1 VLNTPDA
8 STQSV
13 TELTLGLILGLL
25 RFISESDREVRSGLW
40 RKRTGFLLEELT
52 FGIVGLGRI
61 GRNLAEI
68 LKRMGA
74 RVIGHDAQ
82 CDKNWSDPLG
92 ISCMPMVDVLKNAD
106 VVSLHLP
113 LVPGLLHCIGAHELS
128 LMKKG
133 SFIVN
138 TARGGLVDE
147 KALFDSLAQG
157 YLGGAALDVFE
168 REPYEGPLRNLPN
181 VILTPHIG
189 SYARRSRARMELEA
203 AQNLV
208 NALTEMDLLGS
219 RASQFLW
226 EGSMKKLT
234 IIAPVYNEA
243 PVIEKYYNEVKSV
256 LDSLNGYSW
265 DILFVLDR
273 SSDGSL
279 EILSRI
285 ATADPAVCVLSLS
298 SRFGHQNSLVAGLDH
313 AQADVVIMMDSDL
326 QHPPS
331 LIPEMVRAFEKGQR
345 HCLHGEGGWTECLD
359 F

>member
-1 VLNTPDA
+1 MADEKLMASGGTGRVFVATTSYGSIETKGLDLLRAYGFDVNFNKTGTPLKANELKKSLEGAVGVIAGVETYDADVLSSVSSLRVISRCGSGTDAIDLAVAAARGIRVLNTPDA

-219 RASQFLW
+219 RASQFY
-226 EGSMKKLT
+226 GRV
-234 IIAPVYNEA
+234 P
-243 PVIEKYYNEVKSV
+243 
-256 LDSLNGYSW
+256 
-265 DILFVLDR
+265 
-273 SSDGSL
+273 
-279 EILSRI
+279 
-285 ATADPAVCVLSLS
+285 
-298 SRFGHQNSLVAGLDH
+298 
-313 AQADVVIMMDSDL
+313 
-326 QHPPS
+326 
-331 LIPEMVRAFEKGQR
+331 
-345 HCLHGEGGWTECLD
+345 
-359 F
+359 